1 MFKEN
6 LKQFVAENPRLVTM
20 KPAGNGL
27 FVLKYTRRV
36 FFDNLWN
43 DYLEECRGT
52 IVDENFNVV
61 SRPFTKV
68 YNYGVEDRC
77 PVFDK
82 TTLVTAYRKIN
93 GFMVCVTWHNGD
105 VLVSTTGSTDS
116 DFVRMAK
123 EMMVKHM
130 DWTDWQIEVCG
141 SQGLSLMFE
150 CVHPDD
156 PHIVPEQEGMYFL
169 GFRENA
175 WDSRVKGFGVDVANL
190 WKDYA
195 ENVLNCYAPES
206 VVLPLDELQSMSRYV
221 KHEGFVA
228 YTQDNESFKI
238 KSPYYLI
245 NKALARKKDILSL
258 NKEIIDE
265 EYYPLVSHLT
275 EIKDRF
281 NALSEQDRLVYM
293 RQFLEQA

>member
-6 LKQFVAENPRLVTM
+6 LMNFVSENPQLVTM
-20 KPAGNGL
+20 KPAGDNL
-27 FVLKYTRRV
+27 YVLKYTRRV
-36 FFDNLWN
+36 FYNNLWN
-43 DYLEECRGT
+43 DFLEECRGT
-52 IVDENFNVV
+52 IVDADFNVI
-61 SRPFTKV
+61 SRPFTKI

-82 TTLVTAYRKIN
+82 STSVTAYRKIN

-105 VLVSTTGSTDS
+105 VLVSTTGSTTS
-116 DFVRMAK
+116 DYVQLAK
-123 EMMVKHM
+123 EMMMNHM

-156 PHIVPEQEGMYFL
+156 PHIVPEQPGMYFL
-169 GFRENA
+169 GFRENT
-175 WDSRVKGFGVDVANL
+175 WGSQVKGYGVDVANL

-206 VVLPLDELQSMSRYV
+206 LVLPLDELQTISRHV
-221 KHEGFVA
+221 KHEGYVA
-228 YTQDNESFKI
+228 YTQQNESFKI
-238 KSPYYLI
+238 KSPYYLV

-258 NKEIIDE
+258 NKALVEE
-265 EYYPLVSHLT
+265 EYYPLVNHLT

>member
-1 MFKEN
+1 MFKEQ
-6 LKQFVAENPRLVTM
+6 LKQFVVENPNLVSM
-20 KPAGNGL
+20 KPAGDGL

-36 FFDNLWN
+36 FFNNLWN
-43 DYLEECRGT
+43 QFLEECRGT
-52 IVDENFNVV
+52 IVDADFNVI
-61 SRPFTKV
+61 SRPFTKI

-82 TTLVTAYRKIN
+82 TTPVTAYRKVN

-105 VLVSTTGSTDS
+105 VLVSTTGSTTS
-116 DFVRMAK
+116 DYVQLAK
-123 EMMVKHM
+123 EMMMSHM

-156 PHIVPEQEGMYFL
+156 PHIVPEQKGMYFL
-169 GFRENA
+169 GFRENT
-175 WDSRVKGFGVDVANL
+175 WESQVKGYGVDVANL

-206 VVLPLDELQSMSRYV
+206 LVLPLDELQAISRHV
-221 KHEGFVA
+221 KHEGYVA
-228 YTQDNESFKI
+228 YTQQNESFKI
-238 KSPYYLI
+238 KSPYYLV

-258 NKEIIDE
+258 NKELVEE
-265 EYYPLVSHLT
+265 EYYPLVNHLT